1 MAEGESEARGDDR
14 LDAAP
19 LRLLLLGASTAL
31 DDPQKQ
37 AGDRESLEHHARYLD
52 GDIRDV
58 KDAGKQPT
66 PQDCD
71 GQKYEANPDQ
81 RVTAIPRIPRAH
93 LRVPSITGGVTPSRR
108 PGGYA
113 ICRRR
118 EGRTLPL
125 LLRER
130 RLDDGAA
137 AAFHAADEHAADRER
152 VQNSGRQVDGVLR
165 EMRGEMEQPARE
177 AGEDQKSQAD
187 EGQRVHAILRSH
199 LRASVWRCPLRAN
212 QGFHSIRRHLLFPTL

>member
-1 MAEGESEARGDDR
+1 MAEGEGEARGDDR
-14 LDAAP
+14 LDSAP
-19 LRLLLLGASTAL
+19 LGLLLLGASTAL

-93 LRVPSITGGVTPSRR
+93 LRVPSITDSSTPSRR
-108 PGGYA
+108 PGVCA

-118 EGRTLPL
+118 EDQTLTRPRRAAEAPGYTTSRRRTFMMP
-125 LLRER
+125 R
-130 RLDDGAA
+130 
-137 AAFHAADEHAADRER
+137 
-152 VQNSGRQVDGVLR
+152 
-165 EMRGEMEQPARE
+165 
-177 AGEDQKSQAD
+177 
-187 EGQRVHAILRSH
+187 
-199 LRASVWRCPLRAN
+199 
-212 QGFHSIRRHLLFPTL
+212 